1 MPRLLSALIVV
12 VSISSAAFS
21 QMPAASPT
29 PTPKPGDDDVVKIS
43 TNLVQIDVTVT
54 DKNGKVVRDLMPED
68 LEVYQ
73 NGKRQEISNFSF

>member
-1 MPRLLSALIVV
+1 MPKLLSALIVV

-43 TNLVQIDVTVT
+43 TNLVQIDVTVP
-54 DKNGKVVRDLMPED
+54 DKNGKVVRDLRPDD